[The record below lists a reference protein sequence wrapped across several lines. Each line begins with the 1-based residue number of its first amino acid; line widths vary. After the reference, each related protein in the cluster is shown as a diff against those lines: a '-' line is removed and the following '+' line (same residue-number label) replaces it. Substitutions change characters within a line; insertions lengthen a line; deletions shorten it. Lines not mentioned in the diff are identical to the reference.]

1 MIKEFKEFI
10 MRGDVLDLA
19 VGVVIGSAFTSI
31 VNQIVQGLITPLV
44 GWVVAMITGTSDL
57 EGALSILDW
66 SPTKRSYL
74 FAFGDVI
81 SAIITFIITG
91 FILFLVVK
99 AANHAKNLRST
110 KEEEEVPATPTAEDY
125 LSDIRDL
132 LAQQTAE
139 NNGRPTAQAAV
150 DTSNEKKEI

>member
-66 SPTKRSYL
+66 SPTKGVT
-74 FAFGDVI
+74 FAFGYVI

-91 FILFLVVK
+91 FVLFLVVK
-99 AANHAKNLRST
+99 AANHAKRLRPE
-110 KEEEEVPATPTAEDY
+110 KETEEAPAKPTAEDY

-139 NNGRPTAQAAV
+139 NNGRPTTQATV
-150 DTSNEKKEI
+150 DQTTEK

>member
-1 MIKEFKEFI
+1 MFKEFKEFI

-44 GWVVAMITGTSDL
+44 GWIVAMITGTSDL

-66 SPTKRSYL
+66 SPTKGVT

-91 FILFLVVK
+91 FVLFLVVK
-99 AANHAKNLRST
+99 AANRAKKLRPE
-110 KEEEEVPATPTAEDY
+110 KEEAPAKPTAEDY

-139 NNGRPTAQAAV
+139 NNGRPTTQGTA
-150 DTSNEKKEI
+150 DPTKK

>member
-10 MRGDVLDLA
+10 MRGDVLDLS

-66 SPTKRSYL
+66 SPTKGVT

-150 DTSNEKKEI
+150 DTSNEKTEV

>member
-31 VNQIVQGLITPLV
+31 VNQVVQG
-44 GWVVAMITGTSDL
+44 SDL

-66 SPTKRSYL
+66 SPTKGVT
-74 FAFGDVI
+74 FAFGNVI
-81 SAIITFIITG
+81 SAIITFLITG
-91 FILFLVVK
+91 FVLFLVVK
-99 AANHAKNLRST
+99 AANRAKNLRS
-110 KEEEEVPATPTAEDY
+110 KEEQVEVEETPTAEDY

-132 LAQQTAE
+132 LAKQVAEDNTHPVEQT
-139 NNGRPTAQAAV
+139 NLS
-150 DTSNEKKEI
+150 DTSK

>member
-66 SPTKRSYL
+66 SPTKGVT

-81 SAIITFIITG
+81 SAFIITG

-150 DTSNEKKEI
+150 DTSNEKKEV